1 MEKFFNNIPQNTEQ
15 TENKIEKPQ
24 IKNGVDFVFQQVPE
38 LADIGTMEQ
47 YSEYLDTI
55 FPDSEVKDIVYHAS
69 PNKIENF
76 RESMFGNYFSYS
88 PIKHGF
94 GNLVHGVCLDV
105 KSPLIMPKPEDDV
118 EAKIIYEKEYRNY
131 NTPSYFTPEG
141 SRVYKYDSS
150 IERSTVAKEGVQ
162 IRVRNPEQIHVLGS
176 KQDMENFKKF
186 MENPE

>member
-1 MEKFFNNIPQNTEQ
+1 MEKFFNNIPQNKEPV
-15 TENKIEKPQ
+15 ENKTEKDH
-24 IKNGVDFVFQQVPE
+24 IKEGVDFVFQQVPE

-94 GNLVHGVCLDV
+94 GNVVHGVRLDV

-118 EAKIIYEKEYRNY
+118 EAKIIYEKEYRKY

-141 SRVYKYDSS
+141 DRVYKYDSS
-150 IERSTVAKEGVQ
+150 IEGSTVAKEGVQ
-162 IRVRNPEQIHVLGS
+162 IRVRNSDQIHILGS
-176 KQDMENFKKF
+176 DQDIENFKKF
-186 MENPE
+186 VAN